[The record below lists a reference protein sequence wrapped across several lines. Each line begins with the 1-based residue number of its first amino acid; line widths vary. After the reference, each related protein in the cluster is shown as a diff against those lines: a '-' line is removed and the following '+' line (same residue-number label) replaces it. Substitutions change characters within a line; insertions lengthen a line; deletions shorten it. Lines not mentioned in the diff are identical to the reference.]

1 MNNRKITR
9 RRALQGLTALGV
21 GAAAGGYG
29 LSRRSRAAGEG
40 DGPRFLIVLAA
51 SGGASIIDAML
62 AIRDTESANASTIN
76 TFPEAM
82 VQDVAGSPFRAVDQS
97 FTELGAIPA
106 PFSTSQSTFV
116 QSHHQDMMVATLTA
130 TSVNHAIAQRRSI
143 TGNEAWYGRTLQEAV
158 ALQHGEGFALP
169 NVHLLAGTGHSVRG
183 TDDSIPGYCFGE
195 MVADPKLW
203 PLALDGVM
211 GTSHPVDR
219 GLLGAARSLRNDRL
233 DPKSRFSEAFGAS
246 SKLQEWKRLRGV
258 PQQQVETAQL
268 INQLM
273 VLPDSAEYPL
283 SANGLSP
290 SPDGELVRSVFPGY
304 ETDPLDAQAALA
316 FLLLKNRVSVSVT
329 LGPDFNASLDAGIEQ
344 GQGIPEGGLNNPPI
358 AFDFSHQS
366 HRAAQAFMWE
376 RVMRVADGLITLL
389 QGVEWEDGESM
400 WDRTM
405 IYLASDFG
413 RTKTRP
419 SGSETFGSGHDLNNA
434 VLAISPLVNGNSVL
448 GGVDPDTGLTY
459 GFDPISGAPQPG
471 RTMTEPEIYSGLLG
485 AMGVES
491 GSELPSVPA
500 MRKA

>member
-1 MNNRKITR
+1 
-9 RRALQGLTALGV
+9 
-21 GAAAGGYG
+21 
-29 LSRRSRAAGEG
+29 
-40 DGPRFLIVLAA
+40 
-51 SGGASIIDAML
+51 
-62 AIRDTESANASTIN
+62 
-76 TFPEAM
+76 
-82 VQDVAGSPFRAVDQS
+82 
-97 FTELGAIPA
+97 
-106 PFSTSQSTFV
+106 
-116 QSHHQDMMVATLTA
+116 
-130 TSVNHAIAQRRSI
+130 
-143 TGNEAWYGRTLQEAV
+143 
-158 ALQHGEGFALP
+158 
-169 NVHLLAGTGHSVRG
+169 
-183 TDDSIPGYCFGE
+183 
-195 MVADPKLW
+195 
-203 PLALDGVM
+203 
-211 GTSHPVDR
+211 
-219 GLLGAARSLRNDRL
+219 
-233 DPKSRFSEAFGAS
+233 
-246 SKLQEWKRLRGV
+246 
-258 PQQQVETAQL
+258 
-268 INQLM
+268 
-273 VLPDSAEYPL
+273 
-283 SANGLSP
+283 
-290 SPDGELVRSVFPGY
+290 
-304 ETDPLDAQAALA
+304 
-316 FLLLKNRVSVSVT
+316 VT